1 MADGTVLGVDL
12 GGTKVEVGAV
22 RGAAVQ
28 RLCRH
33 PISAHE
39 AEAVVL
45 GEVVEAIAE
54 LFDGSVV
61 GIGCGVPSVIDLA
74 TGTVLEVENI
84 PAWKRVPL
92 KARLEERFG
101 VPVVVNNDAN
111 AFAVG
116 EHVFGKGRGVCD
128 LVGMT
133 LGTGLGSGVIIN
145 GRLYCGR
152 NCGAGELGAMPFKGM
167 TVEDYCAGRFF
178 LREAGVAGDVV
189 HQRALAGDREAI
201 RLYEHYGRELAGAV
215 MIAAYAYDPEAVIL
229 GGSISRAYPL
239 FRASM
244 REELGSFAYPH
255 VMERLVIDT
264 SELEHAAV
272 LGAAALFFDATGQ
285 RVADEREA

>member
-1 MADGTVLGVDL
+1 MADRTVLGVDL

-22 RGAAVQ
+22 RGGSVQ
-28 RLCRH
+28 QLARRR
-33 PISAHE
+33 ISSHE
-39 AEAVVL
+39 AEVVVL
-45 GEVVEAIAE
+45 GEVIDAIAE
-54 LFDGSVV
+54 LVDDSVI
-61 GIGCGVPSVIDLA
+61 GIGCGVPSVIDVA
-74 TGTVLEVENI
+74 TGTVFEVENI
-84 PAWKRVPL
+84 PSWKRVPL

-101 VPVVVNNDAN
+101 VPVYVNNDAN
-111 AFAVG
+111 SFAVG
-116 EHVFGKGRGVCD
+116 EHVFGKGRGFHD

-133 LGTGLGSGVIIN
+133 LGTGLGAGVIIG

-152 NCGAGELGAMPFKGM
+152 NCGAGELGAMPYKGM

-178 LREAGVAGDVV
+178 VREAGVAGEFV

-201 RLYEHYGRELAGAV
+201 GLFERYGRELAGAL

-229 GGSISRAYPL
+229 GGSIAAAYDL

-244 REELGSFAYPH
+244 REGLAGFAYPH
-255 VMERLVIDT
+255 VMERLVVET

-285 RVADEREA
+285 RASE